1 MTSSSGPVPVV
12 DGRREGG
19 LDTLRVATGAR
30 GHRRR
35 REGQGARTLEI
46 RHFWPKYPRCIRQE
60 IEEKEK
66 RKGVN
71 CTLLPFIFNN
81 KAPTLWI

>member
-1 MTSSSGPVPVV
+1 MTSSSGPVQVV

-46 RHFWPKYPRCIRQE
+46 RHFWPKYPRWAVEPWGRVVASASGE
-60 IEEKEK
+60 
-66 RKGVN
+66 G
-71 CTLLPFIFNN
+71 
-81 KAPTLWI
+81 